1 MIFIGELNRAPTFDS
16 NRHIPQVVVDAKY
29 SGRQDPTQENFLDFV
44 FDQTTIPLE
53 GGNHN
58 FKLLKPLVLRIN
70 HSTLRFTVTDW
81 GIEMD
86 CGSLGQLPREIAR
99 RFLQLLS
106 GAENESLSEADQAH
120 LLRIADYVDFQQFSI
135 NRSAPRYMEGKLIS
149 NAENVI
155 VLWHDGSREQIDHNV
170 AKTLSEVNV
179 GEQFSAFV
187 KLGKDDKSRAIE
199 RVSLLSESKENE
211 DWESWPKKN

>member
-1 MIFIGELNRAPTFDS
+1 
-16 NRHIPQVVVDAKY
+16 
-29 SGRQDPTQENFLDFV
+29 
-44 FDQTTIPLE
+44 
-53 GGNHN
+53 
-58 FKLLKPLVLRIN
+58 
-70 HSTLRFTVTDW
+70 
-81 GIEMD
+81 
-86 CGSLGQLPREIAR
+86 
-99 RFLQLLS
+99 
-106 GAENESLSEADQAH
+106 
-120 LLRIADYVDFQQFSI
+120 
-135 NRSAPRYMEGKLIS
+135 MEGKLIS